1 MKQNRYMKRRALS
14 EFSTGVVVTKNEGI
28 MSSEKYKVLNMVRKI
43 EREKMTPNGK

>member
-28 MSSEKYKVLNMVRKI
+28 MSSIKYKVLNMVRKI
-43 EREKMTPNGK
+43 ERERKTNHEK